1 MGRGHSGLF
10 PKDGPS
16 WALGVLELLRED
28 ETQLSPGGNA
38 REAGIPGLEPFH
50 WRPKRRWL
58 EVRAGTL
65 HFWRAEKTGQDGCSV
80 LTEDGDLRWQRE
92 SQRLERA
99 EAGEGS
105 LQ

>member
-38 REAGIPGLEPFH
+38 REAGIPGLERFH
-50 WRPKRRWL
+50 WRPKRR
-58 EVRAGTL
+58 
-65 HFWRAEKTGQDGCSV
+65 
-80 LTEDGDLRWQRE
+80 
-92 SQRLERA
+92 
-99 EAGEGS
+99 
-105 LQ
+105 